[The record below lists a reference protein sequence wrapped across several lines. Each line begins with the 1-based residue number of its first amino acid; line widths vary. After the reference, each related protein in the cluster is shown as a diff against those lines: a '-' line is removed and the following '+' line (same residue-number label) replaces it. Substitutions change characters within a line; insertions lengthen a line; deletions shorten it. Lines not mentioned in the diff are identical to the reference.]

1 VQSDSKPTLHV
12 RCNHPL
18 LFDSKNTKF
27 ITSQH
32 VRRYTPCTLTTL
44 CKESSGKVTLLREYS
59 KLAELMVEMARAGI
73 QADGRILK
81 TYGGGDLRGRGA
93 VRERSEAAAEDRGVG
108 PSGE

>member
-1 VQSDSKPTLHV
+1 
-12 RCNHPL
+12 
-18 LFDSKNTKF
+18 
-27 ITSQH
+27 
-32 VRRYTPCTLTTL
+32 
-44 CKESSGKVTLLREYS
+44 
-59 KLAELMVEMARAGI
+59 MVEMARAGI